1 MRRLKNWQNF
11 DNLSVF
17 VNKIDRFTAEN
28 VNFVEKHAQ
37 IVKVLSVF
45 QAMP

>member
-1 MRRLKNWQNF
+1 MHRLKNWQNF
-11 DNLSVF
+11 DYLSVVF
-17 VNKIDRFTAEN
+17 NKIDRFTAQN